1 MGVKLRVERMVKEVD
16 ISELIK
22 AKDKY
27 YQELVDTY
35 GEDEAIDA
43 GKDPKRREATRRL
56 WWLRWR
62 MGYFKLTKVVWKMK
76 WVEVDPETWGEEKMA
91 AVREITERM
100 RRMGG
105 R

>member
-1 MGVKLRVERMVKEVD
+1 MKLRVRKMVREVD

-35 GEDEAIDA
+35 GAEEAIDA
-43 GKDPKRREATRRL
+43 GKDPTRREATRRL

-62 MGYFKLTKVVWKMK
+62 MGYYNMTKVVRVPK

-100 RRMGG
+100 RRMRG
-105 R
+105 RR